1 MRVGKPLF
9 CKPMAV
15 HVSSEIG
22 RMRAVLVHPPGA
34 ELLAVTPATRAD
46 YLYDD
51 IMDVSQAQRE
61 HRRFVAILERF
72 TDVYHVRD
80 LLAEVI
86 ADESTKHAL
95 IQDTLDIIPS
105 EPLARELQE
114 LEPADLVRT
123 LIEGKEEAPGQLTRA
138 LNETGYMLPPL
149 PNLFFT
155 RDVAMGINDHVMIGS
170 MRYGVRWTE
179 ELIMKAIFMYHPKVA
194 NRGILY
200 DGSREHRMNYT
211 LEGGDVHPLR
221 RDTLMIGFSE
231 RSSPAAIDNLATVVF
246 ERTEVTDIII
256 VIMPREESA
265 IHLDMIFTQVD
276 RELCVIHSPH
286 FIGPERL
293 PILHW
298 KKNKSSMREMPNVFD
313 ALNACEIPMEPI
325 QCGGTRR
332 IMQEREQWASGCNFV
347 AIRPGLVLSYARNE
361 ATLEEMAKTGFRVV
375 GASEFLSGETQIGD
389 AERAIITF
397 DGGELVRGG
406 GGPRCMSCPI
416 TRDDPW
422 A

>member
-1 MRVGKPLF
+1 
-9 CKPMAV
+9 MAV

-22 RMRAVLVHPPGA
+22 RIREVLVHSPGA
-34 ELLAVTPATRAD
+34 ELLAVTPSTRAD

-51 IMDVSQAQRE
+51 IIDLAQARRE
-61 HRRFVAILERF
+61 HARFVAILERF
-72 TDVYHVRD
+72 ATVHHVRD

-86 ADESTKHAL
+86 SNDDTKQSL
-95 IQDTLDIIPS
+95 INDTLDIISS
-105 EPLARELQE
+105 EPLSRELQE
-114 LEPADLVRT
+114 MEPDDLVRT
-123 LIEGKEEAPGQLTRA
+123 LIEGKEEAPGQLTRT
-138 LNETGYMLPPL
+138 LNECGFILPPL

-179 ELIMKAIFMYHPKVA
+179 ELIMKAIFRYNPRVQ

-221 RDTLMIGFSE
+221 RDALMIGFSE
-231 RSSPAAIDNLATVVF
+231 RSSPAAIDNLARVLF
-246 ERTEVTDIII
+246 EHTEVKDLII
-256 VIMPREESA
+256 VVMPREEAA

-276 RELCVIHSPH
+276 RELCVVHSPH

-298 KKNKSSMREMPNVFD
+298 KKSTGSMRESNGVFS
-313 ALNACEIPMEPI
+313 ALEECGMRMEPI
-325 QCGGTRR
+325 VCGGDRR
-332 IMQEREQWASGCNFV
+332 ITQEREQWSSGCNFLTV
-347 AIRPGLVLSYARNE
+347 RPGLVLSYARNE
-361 ATLEEMAKTGFRVV
+361 ATLKEMQKTGFKLVT
-375 GASEFLSGETQIGD
+375 AADFLEGREEIGED
-389 AERAIITF
+389 ERAVITF

-406 GGPRCMSCPI
+406 GGARCMTCPI
-416 TRDDPW
+416 LRDDPW
-422 A
+422 E